1 MFQPGQ
7 ILQERYVLHQILGK
21 KAGRR
26 TLLTHD
32 LQTQEHVAIKLLIF
46 GSDFEW
52 DDLKL
57 FEREAETLKTLDHP
71 SIPRY
76 LDSFEL
82 DLPHQKGFGLVQ
94 TYIAAKSL
102 ADYLEGGRTFSEL
115 EVKEIAKALLEI
127 LIYLHGRHP
136 PVIHRDIKPS
146 NILLGDRSGNT
157 LGRVYLV
164 DFGSVQTIKGEGT
177 ITVVG
182 TYGYM
187 PPEQF
192 GDRAV
197 PASDL
202 YSLGATLIHL
212 MTGSLPEKILQKDFR
227 IRFDEHIQAHPEL
240 MDWLAA
246 LVEPSLKYRFS
257 SAQKALDTLEKEV
270 HVLPK
275 DFPKIVLGDGTWIP
289 RIRPDLRITTKS
301 DEKLEVY
308 QKSPYPES
316 QGGGLCAILS
326 SAFIFGC
333 ISFLL
338 GGIAYGFGM
347 AILVMVICCIICLVE
362 RRHPSPKMPEREFF
376 IRFNVKN
383 NQFEF
388 SNGFQRDSG
397 LISTIC
403 YISIFEASNNHHSSG
418 DPTNWGFNIRVRS
431 KNHKFLWNLSEEE
444 CIWLVNEIQTWLHS
458 IRQKLRVPH
467 KVALYSHHAL
477 PKCDRT

>member
-7 ILQERYVLHQILGK
+7 ILQERYVLRQSLGK

-26 TLLTHD
+26 TLLAHD

-57 FEREAETLKTLDHP
+57 FEREAETLKTLDYS

-82 DLPHQKGFGLVQ
+82 DLPYHKGFGLVQ

-102 ADYLEGGRTFSEL
+102 TDHLKGGRTFSEI
-115 EVKEIAKALLEI
+115 EVKEIAKALLKI
-127 LIYLHGRHP
+127 LIYLHGRYP

-146 NILLGDRSGNT
+146 NILLGDRSGNN

-164 DFGSVQTIKGEGT
+164 DFGSVQTIEGEGT

-212 MTGSLPEKILQKDFR
+212 MTGSLPATLMQKDFR
-227 IRFDEHIQAHPEL
+227 IRFDEQIQMHPGL
-240 MDWLAA
+240 MDWLAT

-257 SAQKALDTLEKEV
+257 SAQKAFDTLEKEV
-270 HVLPK
+270 RVLPK
-275 DFPKIVLGDGTWIP
+275 DFPKVVLEYETWTP
-289 RIRPDLRITTKS
+289 RVRASLRITAKS
-301 DEKLEVY
+301 EEKLEIR
-308 QKSPYPES
+308 QKNPYPES
-316 QGGGLCAILS
+316 RNVGFCATLFP
-326 SAFIFGC
+326 AFVFGY
-333 ISFLL
+333 ISLLL

-347 AILVMVICCIICLVE
+347 AILVMVICRIICLIE
-362 RRHPSPKMPEREFF
+362 RRHPSPKIPKREFF

-383 NQFEF
+383 NQFEYN
-388 SNGFQRDSG
+388 NGFQSVSG

-403 YISIFEASNNHHSSG
+403 YMSIFEAIGNRHTSG
-418 DPTNWGFNIRVRS
+418 DRTNWGFDIRVRS
-431 KNHKFLWNLSEEE
+431 KTHKLLWNLSEEE

-458 IRQKLRVPH
+458 VRQKLRCTP
-467 KVALYSHHAL
+467 
-477 PKCDRT
+477 

>member
-7 ILQERYVLHQILGK
+7 ILQERYVLRQIFGK
-21 KAGRR
+21 KAGRC
-26 TLLTHD
+26 TLLAHD

-46 GSDFEW
+46 DSDFKW

-57 FEREAETLKTLDHP
+57 FEREAETLKTLDDP

-82 DLPHQKGFGLVQ
+82 DLPHHKGFGLVQ

-102 ADYLEGGRTFSEL
+102 ADHLKGGRTFSDI
-115 EVKEIAKALLEI
+115 EVKEIAKALLKI

-146 NILLGDRSGNT
+146 NILLGDRSGNH

-164 DFGSVQTIKGEGT
+164 DFGSVQTVRGEGT

-202 YSLGATLIHL
+202 YALGATLIHL
-212 MTGSLPEKILQKDFR
+212 MTGRLPANLMQKDFR
-227 IRFDEHIQAHPEL
+227 IRFDEQLQMHPGL
-240 MDWLAA
+240 MDWLAT

-270 HVLPK
+270 HVLPQN
-275 DFPKIVLGDGTWIP
+275 FPKVVLDYGTWTP
-289 RIRPDLRITTKS
+289 RVRASLRITDKS
-301 DEKLEVY
+301 EEKLEIR
-308 QKSPYPES
+308 QKNPYPEN
-316 QGGGLCAILS
+316 QDTGFCATLFP
-326 SAFIFGC
+326 AFVFGF
-333 ISFLL
+333 ISFFL

-347 AILVMVICCIICLVE
+347 AILVMIICRVICLIE
-362 RRHPSPKMPEREFF
+362 RRYPSPKRPEREFF

-388 SNGFQRDSG
+388 GNGFQTVSG
-397 LISTIC
+397 LISTIR
-403 YISIFEASNNHHSSG
+403 YVPIFEVSSDRHSS
-418 DPTNWGFNIRVRS
+418 DDLKNWGFGIRVHS
-431 KNHKFLWNLSEEE
+431 KTHKLLWNLSEEE

-458 IRQKLRVPH
+458 VRQKLRCTP
-467 KVALYSHHAL
+467 
-477 PKCDRT
+477 